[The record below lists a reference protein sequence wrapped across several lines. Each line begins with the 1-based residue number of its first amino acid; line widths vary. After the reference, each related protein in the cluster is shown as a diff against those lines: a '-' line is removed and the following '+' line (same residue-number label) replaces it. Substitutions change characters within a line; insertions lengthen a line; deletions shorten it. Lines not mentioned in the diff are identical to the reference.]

1 MALGDYTKTEFVNG
15 TTPAINAANLN
26 NNEDKTAELDSNLLT
41 EQVRI
46 DTLYEQRIAMILIY
60 GL

>member
-1 MALGDYTKTEFVNG
+1 MALGDYTKTEFANG

>member
-1 MALGDYTKTEFVNG
+1 MALGDYTKTSYNNG
-15 TTPAINAANLN
+15 GTPAINDVNLN
-26 NNEDKTAELDSNLLT
+26 NNEDKTAELDTNLAT
-41 EQVRI
+41 EQSRI

>member
-1 MALGDYTKTEFVNG
+1 MSVPTYTKTEYNNG
-15 TTPAINAANLN
+15 GTPAISDVNLN
-26 NNEDKTAELDSNLLT
+26 NNEDQTEALT
-41 EQVRI
+41 TQAITEEARV